1 MAGLALLF
9 NQDDV
14 RSFFSPDDVTL
25 WSGPSH
31 GVLDLGDEVMMKISP
46 QPAGLDIGVHTW
58 KWRFHEELSHL
69 GFFYHSFAI
78 VQDTRSAGHGQRPG
92 STSNGSTQQRIDNY

>member
-1 MAGLALLF
+1 MAGLAVLF

-14 RSFFSPDDVTL
+14 GPFSSPHEVTL

-46 QPAGLDIGVHTW
+46 QPAGLDIGIHAG
-58 KWRFHEELSHL
+58 KWRFHEELPHL
-69 GFFYHSFAI
+69 VFFYHSFTI
-78 VQDTRSAGHGQRPG
+78 VQDTRSTGHSQRPG
-92 STSNGSTQQRIDNY
+92 STSNGSTQQH